1 MENNLW
7 EKFKQSLAIV
17 EKNIRIYY
25 FKGPVIIFGLLMLFF
40 LFLSFYIGRNM
51 PIEALIPGLL
61 GMTAFFTSTS
71 VGPAIVPWE
80 ARAKTLER
88 LISSPVSLRTI
99 FMGDVLSSFV
109 FGVLVSAVA
118 AAASLLIGVGITNLS
133 LLFFG
138 LILSTFCFA
147 SFSILLSAYPPTDNP
162 ATIMMLS
169 SMIKFPMV
177 FISGVFIPIEELP
190 VWGRAIASIS
200 PLTYF
205 TDLVRY
211 SIQGTS
217 YYPIALDILAL
228 IAFTIVFL
236 LVAKKFMNTRYKRDY
251 ENFETRRVYPICLT
265 VLPPLH

>member
-1 MENNLW
+1 MGKNLC

-25 FKGPVIIFGLLMLFF
+25 SKGPVIIFGLLMPFF
-40 LFLSFYIGRNM
+40 LFLSFYIGRDM
-51 PIEALIPGLL
+51 SIEALIPGLL
-61 GMTAFFTSTS
+61 GMTTFFTATS

-88 LISSPVSLRTI
+88 LISSPVSLWTI

-109 FGVLVSAVA
+109 FGVLVSALA
-118 AAASLLIGVGITNLS
+118 AAASMLFGVGIANLS

-138 LILSTFCFA
+138 IILSTFCFA

-162 ATIMMLS
+162 ATVMMLS
-169 SMIKFPMV
+169 SMIKFPLV

-205 TDLVRY
+205 TDLARY

-217 YYPIALDILAL
+217 YYPITIDILAL
-228 IAFTIVFL
+228 IGFTAASLFAAIKIHERTIL
-236 LVAKKFMNTRYKRDY
+236 KR
-251 ENFETRRVYPICLT
+251 L
-265 VLPPLH
+265 

>member
-1 MENNLW
+1 METNLW
-7 EKFKQSLAIV
+7 EQFKQSLAV
-17 EKNIRIYY
+17 MDKNIRIYY
-25 FKGPVIIFGLLMLFF
+25 SKGPVIIFGLLMPLF
-40 LFLSFYIGRNM
+40 LFLAFYIGRNT
-51 PIEALIPGLL
+51 PIETLVPGLL
-61 GMTAFFTSTS
+61 GMTAFFTATS

-109 FGVLVSAVA
+109 FGVLVSAIVA
-118 AAASLLIGVGITNLS
+118 ATTVFFGITFVNP
-133 LLFFG
+133 LLLCFE
-138 LILSTFCFA
+138 LVLSTFCFA

-169 SMIKFPMV
+169 SMIKFPLI

-190 VWGRAIASIS
+190 VWGRAISSIS

-205 TDLVRY
+205 VDLARY

-217 YYPIALDILAL
+217 YYPITVDILAL
-228 IAFTIVFL
+228 IGFTIAFL
-236 LVAKKFMNTRYKRDY
+236 FVAIKIHEHTILKR
-251 ENFETRRVYPICLT
+251 L
-265 VLPPLH
+265 

>member
-1 MENNLW
+1 METNLW
-7 EKFKQSLAIV
+7 KQFKQSLAIV
-17 EKNIRIYY
+17 DKNIRIYY
-25 FKGPVIIFGLLMLFF
+25 SKGPVIIFGLLMPFF
-40 LFLSFYIGRNM
+40 LFLSFYIGRNT

-61 GMTAFFTSTS
+61 GMTAFFTATS

-118 AAASLLIGVGITNLS
+118 AAASLLTGVGIANPF
-133 LLFFG
+133 LLCFG
-138 LILSTFCFA
+138 LVLSTFCFA

-169 SMIKFPMV
+169 SMIKLPLV
-177 FISGVFIPIEELP
+177 FISGVFIPLGELP
-190 VWGRAIASIS
+190 VWGKTIAAIS

-205 TDLVRY
+205 TDLARY

-228 IAFTIVFL
+228 VAFTIAFL
-236 LVAKKFMNTRYKRDY
+236 FVAIKIHEHTILKR
-251 ENFETRRVYPICLT
+251 L
-265 VLPPLH
+265 

>member
-1 MENNLW
+1 MEKNLW
-7 EKFKQSLAIV
+7 DQFKQSLAIV

-25 FKGPVIIFGLLMLFF
+25 SKGPVIIFGVLMPFF
-40 LFLSFYIGRNM
+40 LFLSFYIGRKI

-61 GMTAFFTSTS
+61 GMTAFFTATS

-99 FMGDVLSSFV
+99 FIGDVLSSFV
-109 FGVLVSAVA
+109 FGVLVSALA
-118 AAASLLIGVGITNLS
+118 ATASLLFGVGVANLT
-133 LLFFG
+133 LLCFG

-169 SMIKFPMV
+169 SMIKFPLV
-177 FISGVFIPIEELP
+177 FISGVFIPLEELP

-205 TDLVRY
+205 TDLARY
-211 SIQGTS
+211 SIQGAS
-217 YYPIALDILAL
+217 YYPIVVDILAL
-228 IAFTIVFL
+228 IAFMAAFLFVAIKIHERTIL
-236 LVAKKFMNTRYKRDY
+236 
-251 ENFETRRVYPICLT
+251 RRL
-265 VLPPLH
+265 

>member
-7 EKFKQSLAIV
+7 EGFKQSLAIV
-17 EKNIRIYY
+17 DKNIRIYY
-25 FKGPVIIFGLLMLFF
+25 SKGPVIIFGLLMPFF
-40 LFLSFYIGRNM
+40 LFLSFYIGRNT

-61 GMTAFFTSTS
+61 GMTAFFTATS

-99 FMGDVLSSFV
+99 FMGDVLSSFI
-109 FGVLVSAVA
+109 FGILVSAFPV
-118 AAASLLIGVGITNLS
+118 AASLLIGVGIANP
-133 LLFFG
+133 LLLCFG
-138 LILSTFCFA
+138 LVLSTFCFA

-169 SMIKFPMV
+169 SMIKFPLV
-177 FISGVFIPIEELP
+177 FISGVFIPIGELP
-190 VWGRAIASIS
+190 VWGKTIAAIS

-205 TDLVRY
+205 TDLARY

-217 YYPIALDILAL
+217 YYPVALDILAL
-228 IAFTIVFL
+228 IAFTIAFL
-236 LVAKKFMNTRYKRDY
+236 FVAIKIHEHTILKR
-251 ENFETRRVYPICLT
+251 L
-265 VLPPLH
+265 

>member
-7 EKFKQSLAIV
+7 EKLKQSLAIV

-25 FKGPVIIFGLLMLFF
+25 SKGPVIIFGLLMPFF

-51 PIEALIPGLL
+51 PIEVLIPGLL
-61 GMTAFFTSTS
+61 GMTAFFTATS

-99 FMGDVLSSFV
+99 FFGDVLSSFV
-109 FGVLVSAVA
+109 FGIIVSAVVTTG
-118 AAASLLIGVGITNLS
+118 SLLIGVGMVS
-133 LLFFG
+133 PFLLCFG
-138 LILSTFCFA
+138 FVLSTFCFA

-169 SMIKFPMV
+169 SMIKFPLV

-190 VWGRAIASIS
+190 FWGRALASIS

-205 TDLVRY
+205 TDLARY

-217 YYPIALDILAL
+217 YYPVAVDILAL
-228 IAFTIVFL
+228 IGFTAGFL
-236 LVAKKFMNTRYKRDY
+236 FVAIKIHEHTIQKR
-251 ENFETRRVYPICLT
+251 L
-265 VLPPLH
+265 